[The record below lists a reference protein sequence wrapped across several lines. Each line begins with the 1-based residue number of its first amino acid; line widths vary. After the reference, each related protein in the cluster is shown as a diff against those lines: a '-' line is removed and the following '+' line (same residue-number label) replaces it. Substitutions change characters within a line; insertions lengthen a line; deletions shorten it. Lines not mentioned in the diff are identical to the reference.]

1 VPGGR
6 LEPSGAGRLRPAGGR
21 VDVTTSAR
29 AGVRICALA
38 AALAGL
44 GLVTGDGQA
53 YWLCIPVALLAAGWC
68 GTPAATAL
76 ATAVV
81 LAGAGAPALAG
92 AVRPPAVWAALLAP
106 AGSVAIVEWR
116 AARLRCEREDLRD
129 VALTDPLTRIANR
142 RALQDRARHEVSRH
156 LRSGRPFAVLMLDLD
171 GFKGVNDRFGHGAG
185 DDLLRDVAA
194 ALARAMRAQDLVARI
209 GGDEFCVLAPET
221 SEAGAAR
228 LADRVRAA
236 VHGVTAG
243 AVAVRGSVGAAV
255 FPEDAIDPA
264 ELIRIADI
272 RLLAA
277 KRELYRDRSARRA
290 A

>member
-76 ATAVV
+76 ATAV
-81 LAGAGAPALAG
+81 G
-92 AVRPPAVWAALLAP
+92 PPAVWAALLAP